1 MMSCGQKAYSLVI
14 GSMVFAFVALLS
26 AEVDH
31 WAYLPLVK
39 PDLPAGSMLNENQT
53 WVRQPLDTFILAK
66 QFEHGLRPSVEV
78 DRLTWLR
85 RVSLD
90 LIGLPPTMEER
101 RYFLEDDRPDAWD
114 RVVSRLLESPHY
126 GERWARHWMDLV
138 HFAETHGHDQDRP
151 REHSWPYRDYLIRAF
166 NLDKPYAAF
175 VQEQVAGDVLF
186 PNDPWAVVAT
196 GFLAT
201 GPWDES
207 SLRDIRPDSIDRLV
221 GHYVDRDDI
230 VTTTFSTFVSS
241 TVHCARCHDHK
252 FDPISQREYYGL
264 QAVFAGIDKANRPF
278 DWDPA
283 VSSERRRLES
293 ELADLQQRL
302 SDESSSILDSVPVA
316 EFRQWEYEYQRD
328 QIQWEPVEIVELTT
342 SEGSELKL
350 LDDGSVL
357 ANGKLPEKDT
367 YEIVFRSSL
376 PLVTGIRLEV
386 LADPSLPHRGP
397 GRHENGNFHLNE
409 VSFLREVESSPT
421 WKVVKLENVES
432 DFDQKDWSIDKVL
445 DGKDETAWGIHPEEG
460 KDHVALF
467 TLSKPLAASAFE
479 GSRLKI
485 QLVQSHGRQH
495 LIGRFRVSTT
505 DATAPI
511 TLNRYPS
518 PVRLALKKSWGE
530 RSESERKVLISWF
543 AERRLKAAL
552 AALPQPSL
560 VYSGTRHFAPD
571 GTFSPAVEPRPI
583 HLLARGD
590 VLRPG
595 KEVGPSMPSLVQ
607 MSSEAIEIAELA
619 DEGARRSA
627 MAAWLTSRSNPLLWR
642 SIVNRVWLRHFGRGL
657 VDTPNDFGRMGS
669 SPTHPEL
676 LDWLAINFRDSGGSL
691 KDLHRRIVTSA
702 TYRQASIYD
711 SELAKMDADNRFLWR
726 MNRRRLDAES
736 IRDSML
742 QISGDLNTRMG
753 GVSDRQFIQSKGVHV
768 TPTLDYLNFDA
779 ADPANLRRSVY
790 RFIFRTVPDPFMQ
803 AMDCPD
809 ASLLS
814 PQRQESMTALQ
825 ALAVL
830 NDKFV
835 IRQSERLAERL
846 RRESET
852 VEGRVTLFYDWL
864 FGRSPDPTE
873 LTAVI
878 RYAEMHGLSNAC
890 RFLLNSN
897 EFMFVD

>member
-1 MMSCGQKAYSLVI
+1 MKLIRQKPYSLAI
-14 GSMVFAFVALLS
+14 GGLALACLVLLS
-26 AEVDH
+26 AEGNH
-31 WAYLPLVK
+31 WAYLPLDK
-39 PDLPAGSMLNENQT
+39 PDLPQTATQGENQT
-53 WVRQPLDTFILAK
+53 WIRQPLDAFVLAK
-66 QFEHGLRPSVEV
+66 LYENGLRPTEEA

-85 RVSLD
+85 RVSFD
-90 LIGLPPTMEER
+90 LIGLPPTVEER
-101 RYFLEDDRPDAWD
+101 RSFLEDDRPDAWN
-114 RVVSRLLESPHY
+114 RVVDRLLESPHY

-186 PNDPWAVVAT
+186 PNDPWAIVAT

-207 SLRDIRPDSIDRLV
+207 SLRDIRPDSIDRVV

-252 FDPISQREYYGL
+252 FDPISQRDYYGL

-283 VSSERRRLES
+283 VSQDRRRLES
-293 ELADLQQRL
+293 ELADLQQRIA
-302 SDESSSILDSVPVA
+302 DDDSSLLASVRVA
-316 EFRQWEYEYQRD
+316 EFRQWEFEYQRD
-328 QIQWEPVEIVELTT
+328 QIQWKPIELVELTA
-342 SEGSELKL
+342 SEGSELKV
-350 LDDGSVL
+350 LDDRSVL
-357 ANGKLPEKDT
+357 ASGKLPEKDT

-376 PLVTGIRLEV
+376 PRMTGFRLEV
-386 LADPSLPHRGP
+386 LADPSLPQGGP

-409 VSFLREVESSPT
+409 ISLLQESASGSSWETVEIES
-421 WKVVKLENVES
+421 VES
-432 DFDQKDWSIDKVL
+432 DFDQKDWSVDGVL

-460 KDHVALF
+460 KDHVAQF
-467 TLSKPLAASAFE
+467 TLGKQLPASE
-479 GSRLKI
+479 GRRFKI
-485 QLVQSHGRQH
+485 QLVQSHGRHH

-505 DATAPI
+505 DATAPL
-511 TLNRYPS
+511 TLDRYPNA
-518 PVRLALKKSWGE
+518 VRLALQKPWGE
-530 RSESERKVLISWF
+530 RTESERKALLGWF
-543 AERRLKAAL
+543 TKRRLEAAL
-552 AALPQPSL
+552 AALPQRSF

-571 GTFSPAVEPRPI
+571 GSFAPAVEPRPI

-595 KEVGPSMPSLVQ
+595 EMVEPSMPSLVHLGPK
-607 MSSEAIEIAELA
+607 AIEEAELTS
-619 DEGARRSA
+619 DEERRNA
-627 MAAWLTSRSNPLLWR
+627 MAKWLTSNTNPLLWR

-669 SPTHPEL
+669 LPTHPEL
-676 LDWLAINFRDSGGSL
+676 LDWLAVTFRDSGGSL

-702 TYRQASIYD
+702 TYRQASVYD
-711 SELAKMDADNRFLWR
+711 SELAELDADNRFLWR

-736 IRDSML
+736 IRDAML
-742 QISGDLNTRMG
+742 QISGDLDTRMG
-753 GVSDRQFIQSKGVHV
+753 GVSDRQFIQTKGVHV
-768 TPTLDYLNFDA
+768 TPTLDYLNFDPS
-779 ADPANLRRSVY
+779 DPANLRRSVY

-835 IRQSERLAERL
+835 IRQSERLANRL

-852 VEGRVTLFYDWL
+852 VNGRVVLVYQWL
-864 FGRSPDPTE
+864 YGRSPDPTE
-873 LTAVI
+873 LSAVTQ
-878 RYAEMHGLSNAC
+878 YSETYGLSNAC

>member
-1 MMSCGQKAYSLVI
+1 MPTRQKPFLLAI
-14 GSMVFAFVALLS
+14 GCLAIASVVLLS
-26 AEVDH
+26 AEGDH
-31 WAYLPLVK
+31 WAYLPLDK
-39 PDLPAGSMLNENQT
+39 PDLPATSALIENQS
-53 WVRQPLDTFILAK
+53 WIRQPLDAFVLAK
-66 QFEHGLRPSVEV
+66 QFENGLRPTVEA

-85 RVSLD
+85 RVSFD

-101 RYFLEDDRPDAWD
+101 RFFLEDDRPDAWD
-114 RVVSRLLESPHY
+114 RVVARLLESPHY

-151 REHSWPYRDYLIRAF
+151 REHSWPYRDYLIRSF
-166 NLDKPYAAF
+166 NLDKPYVAF

-186 PNDPWAVVAT
+186 PNDPWAIVAT

-264 QAVFAGIDKANRPF
+264 QAVFAGIDKANQPF

-283 VSSERRRLES
+283 VSMERRRLES
-293 ELADLQQRL
+293 ELADLRQCIT
-302 SDESSSILDSVPVA
+302 DDCSSLLDSVRVA
-316 EFRQWEYEYQRD
+316 EFRQWEFEYRRD
-328 QIQWEPVEIVELTT
+328 QIPWEPVEIDELKTI
-342 SEGSELKL
+342 EGSELKV

-357 ANGKLPEKDT
+357 AKGRLPEKDT
-367 YEIVFRSSL
+367 YEIVFRSGL
-376 PLVTGIRLEV
+376 LRATGLRLDV
-386 LADPSLPHRGP
+386 LADPSLPHGGP

-409 VSFLREVESSPT
+409 VSLFREVESGSA
-421 WKVVKLENVES
+421 WEIVKLEKVES
-432 DFDQKDWSIDKVL
+432 DFNQKDWSIDRVL

-460 KDHVALF
+460 KDHVAQF
-467 TLSKPLAASAFE
+467 TLSKPIVVSE
-479 GSRLKI
+479 GSRLMIK
-485 QLVQSHGRQH
+485 LVQSHGRQH
-495 LIGRFRVSTT
+495 LIGRFRLSMTNT
-505 DATAPI
+505 DTPF
-511 TLNRYPS
+511 TLDRYPS
-518 PVRLALKKSWGE
+518 AVRLALKKSWE
-530 RSESERKVLISWF
+530 KRTESERETLLGWF
-543 AERRLKAAL
+543 AERRLETAL
-552 AALPQPSL
+552 ETLPQPSL

-571 GTFSPAVEPRPI
+571 GSFAPASEPRPI
-583 HLLARGD
+583 NLLARGD

-595 KEVGPSMPSLVQ
+595 KLVEPSMLSLVQ
-607 MSSEAIEIAELA
+607 VGPKAIEI
-619 DEGARRSA
+619 DEPESEGERRSA
-627 MAAWLTSRSNPLLWR
+627 MAEWLTSDSNPLLWR

-669 SPTHPEL
+669 LPTHPEL
-676 LDWLAINFRDSGGSL
+676 LDWLAVTFRDSGGSL
-691 KDLHRRIVTSA
+691 KELHRRIVTSA

-711 SELAKMDADNRFLWR
+711 SDLAKKDADNRFLWR
-726 MNRRRLDAES
+726 MNRKRLDAES
-736 IRDSML
+736 LRDAML
-742 QISGDLNTRMG
+742 QKSEELDTRMG
-753 GVSDRQFIQSKGVHV
+753 GVSDRQFIQTKGVHV

-835 IRQSERLAERL
+835 IRQSERLADRL
-846 RRESET
+846 RKESESLS
-852 VEGRVTLFYDWL
+852 GRIELLYEWL
-864 FGRSPDPTE
+864 FARSPDSAE

-878 RYAEMHGLSNAC
+878 EYAEAHGLSNAC